1 MRGGGGVT
9 ATGRLCREAAA
20 IVVVVVA
27 CANASVLA
35 LLLLLASVPADLGQ
49 GQCVSSRQKRRP
61 PRPPSKGSVCMWG
74 SGGQ

>member
-1 MRGGGGVT
+1 MEMRGGGGVT

-49 GQCVSSRQKRRP
+49 GQCV
-61 PRPPSKGSVCMWG
+61 
-74 SGGQ
+74 